1 LSIVYGLF
9 NKNTTNIPASLLAII
24 VIYIVIMAY
33 AGGIMAIEKG
43 ADND

>member
-9 NKNTTNIPASLLAII
+9 NKNMGNILASLLAII

-33 AGGIMAIEKG
+33 AGGVMAIEKG